1 MTTPIQGTVS
11 YHKARTSHGQP
22 VYKLAVPANLT
33 ASHGVQN
40 SKMSHVTLTMPL
52 SGIIITIIIMVYLLD
67 FSSAGWDWLWSTY
80 IPNMKSLGAPVTKL
94 SKIYSAPITKRT

>member
-1 MTTPIQGTVS
+1 VTLTTPIQGTVS

-52 SGIIITIIIMVYLLD
+52 SGIIITIIIMVYLLLIFHQQD
-67 FSSAGWDWLWSTY
+67 GTGY
-80 IPNMKSLGAPVTKL
+80 GQP
-94 SKIYSAPITKRT
+94 IYQI